1 MSTGASLE
9 VFLFNARA
17 DGTPLDRSR
26 AIEILARDAYDP
38 SDLGFIEYHKGEGAG
53 EVIGWDDDEIDVLSF
68 QHFGGR
74 TFLERLF
81 ELAERLDGILI
92 WAGHEEG
99 TVHMGVT
106 KESLLAQIPD
116 DLRQD
121 CEIAVIKGVDHL
133 NELLGGD
140 KMMPE
145 AEFETVH

>member
-1 MSTGASLE
+1 MGLE

-17 DGTPLDRSR
+17 DGTSLDRKK

-38 SDLGFIEYHKGEGAG
+38 SDLSFVEYHKGEGAG
-53 EVIGWDDDEIDVLSF
+53 EVIGWDDEEIDVLSF
-68 QHFGGR
+68 QHFGGK

-92 WAGHEEG
+92 WAGLEPG
-99 TVHMGVT
+99 AVHMGVT

-121 CEIAVIKGVDHL
+121 SEVALITSIDHL

-145 AEFETVH
+145 AEFETAH